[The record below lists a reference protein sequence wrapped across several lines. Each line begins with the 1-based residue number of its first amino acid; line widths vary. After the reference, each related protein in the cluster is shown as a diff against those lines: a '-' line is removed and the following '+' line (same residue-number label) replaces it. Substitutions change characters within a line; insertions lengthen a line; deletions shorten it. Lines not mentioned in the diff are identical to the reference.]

1 MKKNQYTQFGA
12 SLIEVLVAMLI
23 LSFGMLALGS
33 MMSMSIQLPKLSG
46 YRATAANLAASHVE
60 RIRANPEGFANPD
73 NVTGGS
79 YGAALNDTAAWSFTP
94 IAISNANCKFTGGT
108 QCTPITLA
116 AADINEFRNAVRREL
131 PAGDMMT
138 KCVDPTTG
146 ATAVPCVRTSVG
158 EMWVMWQ
165 EPSTFALLDSSTGNC
180 SAEINAAFLN
190 ITPKPT
196 CMYVRFKVE

>member
-1 MKKNQYTQFGA
+1 MKKSRSSEVGA

-23 LSFGMLALGS
+23 LSFGMLALGN
-33 MMSMSIQLPKLSG
+33 MLSMSIQLPKLSG

-79 YGAALNDTAAWSFTP
+79 YGAALNDAAAWSFTP

-108 QCTPITLA
+108 QCTPTTLA

-138 KCVDPTTG
+138 KCVSPTTG
-146 ATAVPCVRTSVG
+146 ATTTPCVRTSVG
-158 EMWVMWQ
+158 EMWIMWQ
-165 EPSTFALLDSSTGNC
+165 EPSTFALLDSTTGNC
-180 SAEINAAFLN
+180 SPEIIAANLN
-190 ITPKPT
+190 PKPT
-196 CMYVRFKVE
+196 CLYVRFKVE